1 MVTNHFGIAFAISRT
16 VHPGVEYLEPPTVIR
31 LRTPVY
37 LLSATRGRV
46 RVEKGDLLKVFLG
59 GSLPGPVKWYS
70 VQKRVTG
77 PECLVI
83 G

>member
-1 MVTNHFGIAFAISRT
+1 MVTNCFGLAFAISRT

-46 RVEKGDLLKVFLG
+46 RVEKGDLLKVF
-59 GSLPGPVKWYS
+59 PGTGKWYS
-70 VQKRVTG
+70 VQKRVTE
-77 PECLVI
+77 PEGLAI

>member
-1 MVTNHFGIAFAISRT
+1 MVTHRFGIAFAISRT

-31 LRTPVY
+31 LRTPVH

-46 RVEKGDLLKVFLG
+46 RVEK
-59 GSLPGPVKWYS
+59 
-70 VQKRVTG
+70 
-77 PECLVI
+77 EI